1 MCHLLSYHA
10 EHVYEYKSKCCSF
23 IRACDSFTRASVTK
37 RTFYG
42 YHFHRFLFYHSK
54 HRYLF
59 PIISRAIPCSL
70 RSSKSDENLST
81 LFRTSLQGSIARA
94 WKKSKLYE
102 KKKEKRRT
110 GKRIVKKSDDRISST
125 RLLIEWLV
133 VGRAQ
138 RLAGQLHLTLLCKI
152 NRCGWFLLIA
162 GGLRGDCSVRAYN

>member
-1 MCHLLSYHA
+1 M
-10 EHVYEYKSKCCSF
+10 K
-23 IRACDSFTRASVTK
+23 T
-37 RTFYG
+37 G
-42 YHFHRFLFYHSK
+42 
-54 HRYLF
+54 
-59 PIISRAIPCSL
+59 
-70 RSSKSDENLST
+70 
-81 LFRTSLQGSIARA
+81 
-94 WKKSKLYE
+94 
-102 KKKEKRRT
+102 EKRRI